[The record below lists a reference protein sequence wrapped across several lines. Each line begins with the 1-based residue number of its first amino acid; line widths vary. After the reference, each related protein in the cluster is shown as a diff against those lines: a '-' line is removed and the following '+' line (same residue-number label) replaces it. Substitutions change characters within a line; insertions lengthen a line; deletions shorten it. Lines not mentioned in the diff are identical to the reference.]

1 MRLII
6 TGIFFLGIIVLGSS
20 GCTTQKKYGCPSAV
34 GDATPVDQVEN
45 TL

>member
-1 MRLII
+1 MRLIV
-6 TGIFFLGIIVLGSS
+6 TGILLLGMIVVMSS

-34 GDATPVDQVEN
+34 GDNTPAEQVDN